1 VLTQLGNKRKSQ
13 EFESNRG
20 QRKTYSYSDG
30 QKKNCSFSLF
40 PCLCKK
46 ERRRNNNKESNSAQ
60 KIIVE
65 NPEARKSCYVEAEK
79 QVSMVEE
86 MNLNKTPRFFVN

>member
-1 VLTQLGNKRKSQ
+1 LRATEGRERLILIQMGK
-13 EFESNRG
+13 
-20 QRKTYSYSDG
+20 
-30 QKKNCSFSLF
+30 KKNCSFSLF